1 MNGRIFMNTQQD
13 REVLRELAT
22 RYMEVA
28 QLPVQREKMELW
40 KALNRGKMQR
50 PMVLI
55 DQLPWHELNGD
66 GELTLKATDPFC
78 RHIEHE
84 IRQTLYKW
92 NHFPLDMVVEPFITI
107 PKSIRN
113 SGYGISVEE
122 DTQITDTVS
131 DVVSHRFHNQLQQ
144 EEDIEKIKDMV
155 ITHNVEESKRWMEQ
169 AEDLFH
175 GVAPIRQSSGLQ
187 FHLGVWDYL
196 SMLMGVQSIYFDL
209 VDRPEFLHAC
219 MERIT
224 SSVMSGIRQAE
235 ELGIHNDTTSLCHCS
250 HTYTD
255 ELLPDFG
262 QGKGPS
268 AKNSWAFGLAQLFSS
283 VSPAVTEE
291 FELPYIIRMAERFG
305 MIYYGCCDRLDD
317 RLDLVK
323 RIPNVKKVSCSP
335 WSNRD
340 AFAEKI
346 GPDLVM
352 SNKPSP
358 ALLIDSVLD
367 CDEIERDLAHTFQ
380 AAHRNNVN
388 LEYILKDVSTIHYQ
402 PLRLAQWAETAMKVV
417 NR

>member
-1 MNGRIFMNTQQD
+1 MNTQHD
-13 REVLRELAT
+13 RDVLRELAAQ
-22 RYMEVA
+22 YMEVA

-55 DQLPWHELNGD
+55 DQLPWHELNAD
-66 GELTLKATDPFC
+66 GELTLKTTDPFC

-84 IRQTLYKW
+84 MRQTLYKW
-92 NHFPLDMVVEPFITI
+92 NHFPVDMVVEPFITI

-113 SGYGISVEE
+113 TGYGLTVEE

-131 DVVSHRFHNQLQQ
+131 DVVSHRYHNQLQR
-144 EEDIEKIKDMV
+144 EEDIVKIKDMV
-155 ITHNVEESKRWMEQ
+155 ITHDVEESKRWMEQ
-169 AEDLFH
+169 AEDLFG
-175 GVAPIRQSSGLQ
+175 GVAPVRQSSGLQ
-187 FHLGVWDYL
+187 FHLGVWDTL
-196 SMLMGVQSIYFDL
+196 SVLMGVQNIYFDL

-235 ELGIHNDTTSLCHCS
+235 ALGIHNDTASLCHCS

-262 QGKGPS
+262 QGKGPY
-268 AKNSWAFGLAQLFSS
+268 AQNAWAFGLAQLFSS

-291 FELPYIIRMAERFG
+291 FELPYVLRMAKPFG
-305 MIYYGCCDRLDD
+305 MLYYGCCDRLDD

-340 AFAEKI
+340 VFAEKI

-358 ALLIDSVLD
+358 ALLVDSVLD
-367 CDEIERDLAHTFQ
+367 CGEIERDLAHTLQ
-380 AAHRNNVN
+380 AARRNHVN
-388 LEYILKDVSTIHYQ
+388 LEYILKDISTIHYQ
-402 PLRLAQWAETAMKVV
+402 PQRLTQWAETAMKVV